1 MADQASTGGLT
12 VAVDVHGAGIALPVA
27 VGVDLCG
34 VVHVGAVVAAVPN
47 LVFVVVK
54 LTGVEE
60 KLAVVLEENAR
71 EEPDAPRGAGMS
83 AIGLK
88 RLSTGSTGSVRSR
101 SGSPRPTRKTAG
113 WRLPIKPSG
122 SISAPAKHP
131 GGLQKG

>member
-1 MADQASTGGLT
+1 M
-12 VAVDVHGAGIALPVA
+12 
-27 VGVDLCG
+27 
-34 VVHVGAVVAAVPN
+34 HVGAVVAAVPN

-88 RLSTGSTGSVRSR
+88 RLSTGRRASEAAPGHRGQQGKLPDGVFPSNHPAAFLPRLNILGVYRKGDVPCTSGRGWTQTRRGRESTGQSS
-101 SGSPRPTRKTAG
+101 
-113 WRLPIKPSG
+113 LM
-122 SISAPAKHP
+122 
-131 GGLQKG
+131 Q